1 MQQPIAPDEPT
12 RSRRAVEVQERQ
24 SRDPLPGGGQ
34 PMPQSEGGAADRHHL
49 LLEQL
54 DRGGTEIGARA
65 ELCEE
70 IDRASAG
77 PHEDFVPAPGVPA
90 DAMLYIKSRCG
101 FSRATLL
108 AMENLHLMDKV
119 RVCNITD
126 DPAAKETLLKVAG
139 KETAPCL
146 VVDGTPMHES
156 KDIIRRLVDAMSPL

>member
-1 MQQPIAPDEPT
+1 MATAATGCDAPLISRGSRLSSTDRATVIIDSGGIVRHASNVTPAGQRDIA
-12 RSRRAVEVQERQ
+12 A
-24 SRDPLPGGGQ
+24 L
-34 PMPQSEGGAADRHHL
+34 AA
-49 LLEQL
+49 
-54 DRGGTEIGARA
+54 
-65 ELCEE
+65 LCEE
-70 IDRASAG
+70 IDRTSTG

-126 DPAAKETLLKVAG
+126 DPVAKETLLKVAG